1 MTEAGGVQKNTAYG
15 VFVQACWAQHK
26 RQYPDE
32 LIHKEIE
39 EFNKQC
45 SVWWYNLSEQERDRF
60 QEMADRSNAQQ
71 AAINQAY
78 TAQVQPNNIVTT
90 VQTNSGT
97 QQQIQV
103 TNAASGSSNV
113 GIPSFGSSF
122 SYSDYG
128 IQGGQQGQV
137 VNAVVDNSGQ
147 VLNYSTNAGGQ
158 TVMRQVTQ
166 VQQQQQQQV
175 TQVQQQAKVVT
186 ASPGQQ
192 TKVNQKPI
200 KDPNAPKKPLRIRF

>member
-1 MTEAGGVQKNTAYG
+1 MGQKRRLWKNKFEKRKPERKKVVKMAREGGKQQNTAYG

-60 QEMADRSNAQQ
+60 QEMADSSNAQQ
-71 AAINQAY
+71 AAINNAY

-128 IQGGQQGQV
+128 IQGQQGQV

-166 VQQQQQQQV
+166 VQQQQ
-175 TQVQQQAKVVT
+175 
-186 ASPGQQ
+186 
-192 TKVNQKPI
+192 
-200 KDPNAPKKPLRIRF
+200 